1 MSEISGGSDDKEDM
15 STDDKIS
22 AYESLLMDC
31 KEAIE
36 VITNIKDSSNLK
48 KKIICNIHEVSNEF
62 PIGNQ
67 FCCSTIG
74 AIRKPH
80 LFFNSNSLDPLY
92 RRI

>member
-36 VITNIKDSSNLK
+36 VITKVY
-48 KKIICNIHEVSNEF
+48 KIILKLKWSKSSIINE
-62 PIGNQ
+62 
-67 FCCSTIG
+67 
-74 AIRKPH
+74 
-80 LFFNSNSLDPLY
+80 D
-92 RRI
+92 

>member
-48 KKIICNIHEVSNEF
+48 KM
-62 PIGNQ
+62 
-67 FCCSTIG
+67 
-74 AIRKPH
+74 R
-80 LFFNSNSLDPLY
+80 FFN
-92 RRI
+92 

>member
-1 MSEISGGSDDKEDM
+1 MSDWFIIKVWILFQDKARTFLLREKEFMSEISGGSDDKEDM

-48 KKIICNIHEVSNEF
+48 KCDF
-62 PIGNQ
+62 Y
-67 FCCSTIG
+67 
-74 AIRKPH
+74 
-80 LFFNSNSLDPLY
+80 LW
-92 RRI
+92 